1 MRRGNLEGVHG
12 LARALRIAAAAL
24 LAALVVTGCASA
36 RASSPIVMTA
46 AYVPAPTTPGTT
58 VAYLQIRNNGQAD
71 RLISAQTSVG
81 GKVQLRAPGARH
93 AGVLIMRTVP
103 DIPIAAKSITRL
115 NPDSYHLLITG
126 AGAMPDGK
134 DITLRLTFANAGTV
148 SILAMVTN
156 PQSGGSSYFL
166 N

>member
-1 MRRGNLEGVHG
+1 VVVRGLSQ
-12 LARALRIAAAAL
+12 ALRMAAAAV
-24 LAALVVTGCASA
+24 LAALVMTGCAA
-36 RASSPIVMTA
+36 AGASSPIHVAA

-81 GKVQLRAPGARH
+81 GKVQLRAPGARQ
-93 AGVLIMRTVP
+93 AGVLTMRTVP
-103 DIPIAAKSITRL
+103 DIPIPANSMTRL

-126 AGAMPDGK
+126 AGPMPDGK

-148 SILAMVTN
+148 TILAMVTN
-156 PQSGGSSYFL
+156 PQSGGGSSSYFP
-166 N
+166 

>member
-1 MRRGNLEGVHG
+1 MIVRGLSQ
-12 LARALRIAAAAL
+12 ALRMTAAAL

-36 RASSPIVMTA
+36 RASSPIHMAA

-71 RLISAQTSVG
+71 RLISAQTSAG
-81 GKVQLRAPGARH
+81 GRVQLRAPGARH
-93 AGVLIMRTVP
+93 AGVLTMHTVP
-103 DIPIAAKSITRL
+103 DIPIPANSMTRL

-126 AGAMPDGK
+126 AGAMQDGK

-148 SILAMVTN
+148 TILAMVTD
-156 PQSGGSSYFL
+156 PQVGRSSNYFF

>member
-1 MRRGNLEGVHG
+1 MVVRGLSQ
-12 LARALRIAAAAL
+12 ALRMAAAAV
-24 LAALVVTGCASA
+24 LAALVVTGCAA
-36 RASSPIVMTA
+36 GASSPIHVAA

-81 GKVQLRAPGARH
+81 GKVQLRAPESRR
-93 AGVLIMRTVP
+93 AGVLTMRTVP
-103 DIPIAAKSITRL
+103 DIPIPANSMTRL

-148 SILAMVTN
+148 TILAMVIN
-156 PQSGGSSYFL
+156 PQSGNGSSYFP
-166 N
+166 

>member
-1 MRRGNLEGVHG
+1 MVVRGLSQ
-12 LARALRIAAAAL
+12 ALRMAAAAV
-24 LAALVVTGCASA
+24 LAALVVTGCAA
-36 RASSPIVMTA
+36 AGASSPIHVAA

-81 GKVQLRAPGARH
+81 GKVQLRAPEARR
-93 AGVLIMRTVP
+93 AGVLTMRTVP
-103 DIPIAAKSITRL
+103 DIPIPANSMTRL

-134 DITLRLTFANAGTV
+134 DITLRLTFANAGTIT
-148 SILAMVTN
+148 ILAMVIN
-156 PQSGGSSYFL
+156 PQSGNSSSYFP
-166 N
+166 

>member
-1 MRRGNLEGVHG
+1 VHG
-12 LARALRIAAAAL
+12 LTRALRIAAAAL
-24 LAALVVTGCASA
+24 LAALVLTGCASA
-36 RASSPIVMTA
+36 LAKSPIHVAA

-81 GKVQLRAPGARH
+81 GKVQLRAPGTQR
-93 AGVLIMRTVP
+93 AGVLTMHTVP
-103 DIPIAAKSITRL
+103 DIPIAANSMTRL

-134 DITLRLTFANAGTV
+134 DIRLRLTFASAGTITV
-148 SILAMVTN
+148 LAMVTN
-156 PQSGGSSYFL
+156 PQSSSGSTYFPF
-166 N
+166 

>member
-1 MRRGNLEGVHG
+1 VHG
-12 LARALRIAAAAL
+12 LTRALRIAAAAL

-36 RASSPIVMTA
+36 EASSPIHVAA

-71 RLISAQTSVG
+71 RLLSVQTSVG
-81 GKVQLRAPGARH
+81 GKVQLRAPGPRR
-93 AGVLIMRTVP
+93 AGVLTMHTVP
-103 DIPIAAKSITRL
+103 DIPIPANSMTRL

-126 AGAMPDGK
+126 AGAMQDGK

-148 SILAMVTN
+148 TILAMVTD
-156 PQSGGSSYFL
+156 PQVGRSSSYFF

>member
-1 MRRGNLEGVHG
+1 VVVRGLSQ
-12 LARALRIAAAAL
+12 ALRMAAAAV
-24 LAALVVTGCASA
+24 LAALVVTGCAA
-36 RASSPIVMTA
+36 GASSPIHVAA

-81 GKVQLRAPGARH
+81 GKVQLRAPGARR
-93 AGVLIMRTVP
+93 AGVLTMRTVP
-103 DIPIAAKSITRL
+103 DIPIPANSMTRL

-148 SILAMVTN
+148 TILAMVIN
-156 PQSGGSSYFL
+156 PQSGNGSSYFP
-166 N
+166 